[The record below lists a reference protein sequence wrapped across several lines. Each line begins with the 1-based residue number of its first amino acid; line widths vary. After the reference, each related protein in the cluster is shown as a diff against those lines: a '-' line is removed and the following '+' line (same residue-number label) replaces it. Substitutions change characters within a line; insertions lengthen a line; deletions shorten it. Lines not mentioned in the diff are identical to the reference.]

1 MSPSLPPG
9 VQPLFDAETMRATDR
24 WAIERR
30 GIPGQAL
37 MAAAGRALADEVMTL
52 APDGLV
58 VIVCGAG
65 NNGGDGYVAARC
77 LVDKGRD
84 VRVVSTVPPERLRGD
99 AAAARDR
106 WAGDVLPWAD
116 GALDGAVVIVDAILG
131 TGASGELRDAARDA
145 VIAIRAAADG
155 PDATPVIACDI
166 PTGVDATSGESPGPA
181 VRATVTVTFHAA
193 PPGAWITP
201 GKNLTGRLVVAYI
214 GIPSPKRSDAEL
226 PEPSCGRLTAS
237 ILDGLP
243 TRDSQGTKFRSGHV
257 TVVGGSPGMS
267 GAPCLAAVGAMR
279 AGAGYV
285 TIGAPGRLSELVASR
300 APWETLGLVLPE
312 DGNGGLVP
320 AAVPKIVEALAA
332 HEGTLV
338 VGPGLGRGGER
349 GQVIRELLD
358 AVTGPL
364 VVDADALTAVAGDPE
379 ALRRGARPEGRT
391 VVTPHAGELARVL
404 DVATEDVVARRLH
417 HARELAERA
426 RAVVVL
432 KGDDT
437 LIVAP
442 DGRVAI
448 SPGDAPGLATAGTGD
463 VLAGVVGALLARGVT
478 SFVAASAA
486 VWLHLQAGRLAADEL
501 GHDGVVAS
509 DVARA
514 VAVVRRRRA
523 RVTQ

>member
-52 APDGLV
+52 SPEGLAV
-58 VIVCGAG
+58 VVCGAG

-77 LVDKGRD
+77 LADSGRD
-84 VRVVSTVPPERLRGD
+84 VRVVSTAPPERLRGD

-106 WAGDVLPWAD
+106 WGTDVVPWGE
-116 GALDGAVVIVDAILG
+116 GALDGAAVIIDAILG
-131 TGASGELRDAARDA
+131 TGASGELRGAARDA
-145 VIAIRAAADG
+145 VVGIRAAADG
-155 PDATPVIACDI
+155 PDGVPVVACDI
-166 PTGVDATSGESPGPA
+166 PSGVDATSGETHGPA
-181 VRATVTVTFHAA
+181 VRATITVTFHAA

-201 GKNLTGRLVVAYI
+201 GKDLTGRLVVAYI

-226 PEPSCGRLTAS
+226 PEPTCGRLTAS

-243 TRDSQGTKFRSGHV
+243 TRDSRGTKFRSGHV
-257 TVVGGSPGMS
+257 TVVGGSPGMT
-267 GAPCLAAVGAMR
+267 GAPCLAALGAMR
-279 AGAGYV
+279 GGAGYV
-285 TIGAPGRLSELVASR
+285 TIGAPTRVIDLVAAR
-300 APWETLGLVLPE
+300 APWETLGLVLPD
-312 DGNGGLVP
+312 DGDGGLVP
-320 AAVPKIVEALAA
+320 AAVPAIVAALEA
-332 HEGTLV
+332 HHGTLV
-338 VGPGLGRGGER
+338 IGPGLGRGGER
-349 GQVIRELLD
+349 QQLIRELLRV
-358 AVTGPL
+358 VTGPM
-364 VVDADALTAVAGDPE
+364 VVDADALTAMAGDPE
-379 ALRRGARPEGRT
+379 GLRREPPYAERT

-404 DVATEDVVARRLH
+404 GVSTEEINARRLH
-417 HARELAERA
+417 HARSLAERA
-426 RAVVVL
+426 QVVVVL

-437 LIVAP
+437 LIVSP

-463 VLAGVVGALLARGVT
+463 VLAGVVGALMARGVT

-486 VWLHLQAGRLAADEL
+486 VWLHLQAGRMVAEEL
-501 GHDGVVAS
+501 GHDGVVAT

-514 VAVVRRRRA
+514 VAAVRRRRA